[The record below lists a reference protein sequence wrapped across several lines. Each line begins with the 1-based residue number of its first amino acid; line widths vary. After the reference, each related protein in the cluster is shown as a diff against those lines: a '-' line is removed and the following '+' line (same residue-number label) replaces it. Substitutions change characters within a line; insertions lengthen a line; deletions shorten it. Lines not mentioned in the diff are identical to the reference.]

1 MAYSTLVIF
10 STLKKNTVQQE
21 KKLKKNYHH
30 LQGKQVLFLILLLHL
45 PYYFLSS
52 VWSSKDLNLTLPQ
65 ASVEIPAE
73 MIAWIQNFLN
83 RIVFSLCKW

>member
-52 VWSSKDLNLTLPQ
+52 V
-65 ASVEIPAE
+65 
-73 MIAWIQNFLN
+73 
-83 RIVFSLCKW
+83 